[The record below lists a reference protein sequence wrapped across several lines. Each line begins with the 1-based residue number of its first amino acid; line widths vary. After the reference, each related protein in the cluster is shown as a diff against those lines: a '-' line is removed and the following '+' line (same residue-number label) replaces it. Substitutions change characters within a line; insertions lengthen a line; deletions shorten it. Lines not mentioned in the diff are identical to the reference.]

1 MTSLQTSVRY
11 YALRLRWA
19 LSDNRPAIVAFALL
33 LIASGV
39 VSLGR
44 ILGTRAQAEP
54 APIILL
60 ATPTP
65 ALALL
70 PTATPAGPVLPRA
83 AVAYAEP
90 GGLVL
95 GGLEPGRPYV
105 VLARYGSSWL
115 QVDAGSGAV
124 WLDAVAAGLTVDA
137 ALADLEPQP
146 TAQVV
151 IVREVQQQT
160 VYVAAPPAAPA
171 EPAAAPATGAVQA
184 VAEGA
189 SEAAARAAGET
200 FTVASVQEPQQA
212 GPCISSGSGR
222 ACAGQKP

>member
-1 MTSLQTSVRY
+1 MTTIMTSVRY
-11 YALRLRWA
+11 HALRLRWA

-65 ALALL
+65 ALAVL

-83 AVAYAEP
+83 AVAYAAP

-95 GGLEPGRPYV
+95 GGLEPGRPYL
-105 VLARYGSSWL
+105 VLARYGASWL
-115 QVDAGSGAV
+115 QVDAGSGPV
-124 WLDAVAAGLTVDA
+124 WLDAAAAGLTVDA
-137 ALADLEPQP
+137 QLADLEPQP
-146 TAQVV
+146 TAVV
-151 IVREVQQQT
+151 LVVREVQQQT
-160 VYVAAPPAAPA
+160 IYVAAPAAPPA
-171 EPAAAPATGAVQA
+171 EPVAAPATGAVQA
-184 VAEGA
+184 VVDGANEAAVRVEGA
-189 SEAAARAAGET
+189 VFSA
-200 FTVASVQEPQQA
+200 ASVQEPQQA
-212 GPCISSGSGR
+212 GPMQCDSSGR
-222 ACAGQKP
+222 ACYGTKP